1 MDEERRIDNRVE
13 KIKRAMMQEGMKLT
27 NEESQ
32 TIKDI
37 YHGKN
42 TFKDARMQI
51 IQEYKRTLLE
61 SKKQNGNN
69 HRR

>member
-1 MDEERRIDNRVE
+1 MDEERKIDNRVE

-27 NEESQ
+27 KEESQ
-32 TIKDI
+32 IIKDI

-42 TFKDARMQI
+42 TFKEARMQI

-61 SKKQNGNN
+61 NQKQNVNN

>member
-1 MDEERRIDNRVE
+1 MDDERKIDNRVE

-27 NEESQ
+27 KEESQ

-42 TFKDARMQI
+42 TFKEARMQI
-51 IQEYKRTLLE
+51 IQEYKKTLLE
-61 SKKQNGNN
+61 SQKLNSNN